1 MEYRIRKQVYIIND
15 TWPEDEL
22 RPREIV
28 TTFAVQVRSFI
39 FWHTVKEFK
48 KIRPASELLTI
59 LKQKEQ

>member
-28 TTFAVQVRSFI
+28 TTFAVQVKSFI
-39 FWHTVKEFK
+39 FWRTVKEFK
-48 KIRPASELLTI
+48 KIRPASELLT
-59 LKQKEQ
+59 LLNKEEQ

>member
-28 TTFAVQVRSFI
+28 TTFAVQVKSLF
-39 FWHTVKEFK
+39 FWRTVKEFK
-48 KIRPASELLTI
+48 KIRPANELLT
-59 LKQKEQ
+59 LLNKEEQ